1 MGIKN
6 LLVKAGGKAADAVA
20 KASSL
25 SPEQI
30 AQVQEKR
37 EQYLSEMPDMDGD
50 QASEQTRRLLAAC
63 GVEIYN
69 AYLPQIASLYRPIE
83 PNIELGAP
91 FDTQHNIRFVH
102 ITKWATDKAEKSL
115 EKLANV
121 YEVLANETCN
131 IALVFHRSQHETSAY
146 LAVCDIT
153 NSDSNVNAD
162 GLMRRISDAIKG
174 NFPGSQTGNV
184 HRGTIPEL
192 SEYQHPSIATVS
204 NIPGEKSEHFVSQT
218 VEKILDGIVP
228 DSSEQEYTIALI
240 ATPVND
246 VESRKL
252 HLEELYSALNPYA
265 SWQTNFTYSEND
277 SRSSSATVG
286 VNVGVSAGVQNGV
299 NASVATQQGETASAN
314 KSIADSE
321 NQTETDSKGTN
332 KSHTDG
338 KNSSVGVNAFASFG
352 AAPGGIGPSMGAG
365 INAPTGKSSQN
376 TTGTSSSHSTSNSI
390 GRAITN
396 SLGKAV
402 TQSATNTVGKTLSH
416 SLGANFGM
424 NFARSSSVIA
434 TIGKSQA
441 ITQSF
446 TNYSVAYTLEKLKK
460 QLQRYEQ
467 ATALGMWDFAAYV
480 LCDDQSI
487 ASNVAHSY
495 LALTQGEESFI
506 SQSAINLWRGD
517 TDNAD
522 DAETLLKYI
531 QELRHPV
538 FSLNPTVVETNS
550 EYQVYPPIVDAA
562 TGITGKELAYSLNF
576 PSKSVAGLPVL
587 SCTAFG
593 RNVTSFDN
601 IDKDAE
607 AITIGNIFH
616 MHREEPTPVHL
627 SINSLSSHTFITGST
642 GAGKSNT
649 IYRLLE
655 QLSDVGKTFLVIE
668 PAKGEYKHVFGS
680 SGMAAVYGT
689 NPQTTPM
696 LQLNPFSFPSE
707 IHVLEHL
714 DRLIEIFNACWP
726 MYAAMPAVLKTAVEQ
741 SYKDCGWDLVSSTN
755 PYGNDL
761 YPTFSDVCRNV
772 RAFIESSDYD
782 EENKGAYKGSL
793 LTRLQSLTTGIN
805 GTVFTEH
812 ELPNS
817 ELFDRNV
824 IVDLSRVG
832 STETKSLLMGIL
844 ILKLQEHRMATAQ
857 GMNAPLKHITV
868 LEEAHNILRR
878 TSGEQVTESAN
889 LQGKSV
895 EMISNAIA
903 EMRTY
908 GEGFIIADQAPGLL
922 DMAAIRNTN
931 TKIILRLPDQG
942 DRELAGKAAGLTN
955 EQIAELAKL
964 PRGVAAVFQNEWV
977 EPVLCKI
984 DRSKTPESPYRY
996 TRAEMLPRECDP
1008 SDALHVAEVL
1018 SGVARL
1024 GRDISFDEIRAA
1036 MKRLEL
1042 NASDQV
1048 AMLKQMEK
1056 ANGNPRPST
1065 LAPMMAKLFP
1075 NVQKSIAQ
1083 AYEATDN
1090 VDDWTRAGN
1099 DALDT
1104 FLDDEPIAFVRRAIV
1119 QSIIHNYLINERKD
1133 FDAYANWEQKAVM

>member
-6 LLVKAGGKAADAVA
+6 LLIKATGKAADVVA

-37 EQYLSEMPDMDGD
+37 EKYLSEMPDMDGE

-63 GVEIYN
+63 GIEIYN

-83 PNIELGAP
+83 PEIEIGGP
-91 FDTQHNIRFVH
+91 FDAQHNIRFVH
-102 ITKWATDKAEKSL
+102 ITKWATDKAENNL

-131 IALVFHRSQHETSAY
+131 IALVFNRGQHESKIY
-146 LAVCDIT
+146 LAVSDIT
-153 NSDSNVNAD
+153 NSDNNVNANA
-162 GLMRRISDAIKG
+162 LMRRVSDAIKG
-174 NFPGSQTGNV
+174 NFPGSQISDVKQGKVT
-184 HRGTIPEL
+184 EL
-192 SEYQHPSIATVS
+192 SEYRHPSIATVS
-204 NIPGEKSEHFVSQT
+204 NIPGEKSKQFVSQT
-218 VEKILDGIVP
+218 IEKILDGVVP
-228 DSSEQEYTIALI
+228 ESPEQEYSIVLI

-246 VESRKL
+246 VEDRKL

-265 SWQTNFTYSEND
+265 SWQTSFTYQEND
-277 SRSSSATVG
+277 STSSSATVG
-286 VNVGVSAGVQNGV
+286 VNVGVSAGVQNSV
-299 NASVATQQGETASAN
+299 NSSIATQQGETASEN
-314 KSIADSE
+314 KSVADST
-321 NQTETDSKGTN
+321 NQTHTDSKGTS
-332 KSHTDG
+332 KAHSEG
-338 KNSSVGVNAFASFG
+338 ENSSLNAGANLLIVN
-352 AAPGGIGPSMGAG
+352 GGGS
-365 INAPTGKSSQN
+365 TGQSSSEAVAESSSQ
-376 TTGTSSSHSTSNSI
+376 STASSI

-402 TQSATNTVGKTLSH
+402 TQSVTNTVGKSLSH

-424 NFARSSSVIA
+424 NFARTSSVIA
-434 TIGKSQA
+434 TIGKSES
-441 ITQSF
+441 ITQFF
-446 TNYSVAYTLEKLKK
+446 TNHSVAYTLEKLKK

-480 LCDDQSI
+480 LSDDQSI

-517 TDNAD
+517 ADNSD

-531 QELRHPV
+531 QEFRHPV
-538 FSLNPTVVETNS
+538 FSLNPALVGGDS

-593 RNVTSFDN
+593 RNVTSFEN
-601 IDKDAE
+601 GANNKE
-607 AITIGNIFH
+607 TVSIGNIFH
-616 MHREEPTPVHL
+616 MHHQEPGPVNL
-627 SINSLSSHTFITGST
+627 SVNSLSSHTFITGST

-649 IYRLLE
+649 IYRMLE
-655 QLSDVGKTFLVIE
+655 QLSEAGKTFLVIE

-680 SGMAAVYGT
+680 SGIAAVYGT
-689 NPQTTPM
+689 NPQATPM
-696 LQLNPFSFPSE
+696 LRLNPFSFPGD

-726 MYAAMPAVLKTAVEQ
+726 MYAAMPAVLKAAVER
-741 SYKDCGWDLVSSTN
+741 SYEDCGWDLATSTN
-755 PYGNDL
+755 PYGTDL
-761 YPTFSDVCRNV
+761 YPTFADVCRNV
-772 RAFIESSDYD
+772 REFIEASDYD
-782 EENKGAYKGSL
+782 DENKGAYKGSL

-805 GTVFTEH
+805 GMVFTKH
-812 ELPNS
+812 ELSDN

-832 STETKSLLMGIL
+832 SSETKSLLMGML
-844 ILKLQEHRMATAQ
+844 ILKLQEHRMATTE
-857 GMNAPLKHITV
+857 GMNTPLKHITV
-868 LEEAHNILRR
+868 LEEAHNILKR
-878 TSGEQVTESAN
+878 TSSEQASESAN

-942 DRELAGKAAGLTN
+942 DRELAGKAAGLTDG
-955 EQIAELAKL
+955 QIVELAKL
-964 PRGVAAVFQNEWV
+964 PRGVAAIFQNDWIES
-977 EPVLCKI
+977 VLCMI
-984 DRSKTPESPYRY
+984 ARSQTPESPYHHEQ
-996 TRAEMLPRECDP
+996 TIEPPRENNPC
-1008 SDALHVAEVL
+1008 DALRIAEVL
-1018 SGVARL
+1018 SGVAQL
-1024 GRDISFDEIRAA
+1024 DRDISIKEIRTA
-1036 MKRLEL
+1036 MEHLALR
-1042 NASDQV
+1042 ASDQV
-1048 AMLKQMEK
+1048 AMLKYMEQSS
-1056 ANGNPRPST
+1056 GNPRLSS

-1075 NVQKSIAQ
+1075 TVQEGIAR
-1083 AYEATDN
+1083 AYETTDD

-1099 DALDT
+1099 DELS
-1104 FLDDEPIAFVRRAIV
+1104 FILNEEPIAYVRRAIV
-1119 QSIIHNYLINERKD
+1119 QSIIHNYLVNERKD
-1133 FDAYANWEQKAVM
+1133 LEAYSNWEQKAVM